1 MAELERPTIQLA
13 DASGPQPLSDESNYK
28 FLQQIF
34 DAKERDP
41 LAKAGY
47 DVDAVFQILEG
58 KKGYSAYGA
67 YGSDLA
73 QQPDIIPNPM
83 GTSINHAI
91 AFFYL
96 TALGLIT
103 YLKEK
108 NYSKTLF
115 LLLSLSILLEISH
128 FIIPNR
134 SFQLLDLFAN
144 LLGTLLAIVII
155 FFYKRLKNG
164 KI

>member
-1 MAELERPTIQLA
+1 MKEIKFFKVRYLYY
-13 DASGPQPLSDESNYK
+13 LSLVSLLILYLFPGSLIGY
-28 FLQQIF
+28 FL
-34 DAKERDP
+34 
-41 LAKAGY
+41 
-47 DVDAVFQILEG
+47 
-58 KKGYSAYGA
+58 YGN
-67 YGSDLA
+67 LA
-73 QQPDIIPNPM
+73 QQPDLIPNPI

-155 FFYKRLKNG
+155 FLYKRFKNG